1 MEEYPYS
8 VTEIAEW
15 AFYECSGITDIT
27 ISEGIS
33 FIKDGAFAGCSGLSA
48 VTLPES
54 LTSIGDGVFAGCTLL
69 EQISIPD
76 GITEIGNYSFFS
88 CESLTEVNLP
98 AGLTLI
104 GEGAFSYCS
113 ALSDIELPYE
123 LVKIDKQAF
132 SECSSLTE
140 VSLPEGLNEIG
151 DYGFLSCTS
160 LTSVQIPETV
170 TLIGKMAFAGC
181 TALNQIVIPASVE
194 EIKTSAFE
202 ECSNLD
208 KVYFSSS
215 EPPSAG
221 ENLFAGCPETLVI
234 CYPAGSQANWGTTW
248 QGFPTQACNSDGTPI
263 TLTITAIDQSRPYG
277 TVNPELTYT
286 ITDETGAEFTVSGS
300 PELSTTATLESLMGE
315 YPITAAQGTLDT
327 HYSYIFV
334 EGTLTVT
341 LPETVTVGPLTFTLI
356 PGTETYTVSFCIPS
370 YLGKIIIPTLIQIG
384 LTEEHHSEVTP
395 ADSLTYPVVSI
406 EPDAFAGCSLITRI
420 IIPETVASIG
430 NAAFSGCTELEEV
443 YFSSSE
449 PPAMEIG
456 TLFEGC
462 SEELVIYYPEN
473 TEDNWTPALEGTT
486 IPSQTWDPA
495 VEPAPEEPS
504 LTCGAVSKNPETGEI
519 SFTLTFTGTLQE
531 SADGITW
538 SDVSDAAESSYSVTV
553 QKNQN
558 RFFRTVVH

>member
-1 MEEYPYS
+1 MTVSGSPELSTTATPESPVGEYPISIAQGTLDTNYTYKFVNGILKVIILPETISIEPLTFSLIDGTANYS
-8 VTEIAEW
+8 LTACNADYNGELNIPASIPAEGTECNVTEIAEW

-104 GEGAFSYCS
+104 DEGAFFGCS
-113 ALSDIELPYE
+113 ALTGIE
-123 LVKIDKQAF
+123 
-132 SECSSLTE
+132 
-140 VSLPEGLNEIG
+140 LPEGLNEIG
-151 DYGFLSCTS
+151 DYSFLSCTS

-248 QGFPTQACNSDGTPI
+248 QGFATEAWDPDGIP
-263 TLTITAIDQSRPYG
+263 S
-277 TVNPELTYT
+277 
-286 ITDETGAEFTVSGS
+286 
-300 PELSTTATLESLMGE
+300 
-315 YPITAAQGTLDT
+315 
-327 HYSYIFV
+327 
-334 EGTLTVT
+334 
-341 LPETVTVGPLTFTLI
+341 LPESVTVGPLTFTLI
-356 PGTETYTVSFCIPS
+356 AGTETYTVSVCDPNYTGELIIPS
-370 YLGKIIIPTLIQIG
+370 SIPIG
-384 LTEEHHSEVTP
+384 SAPENSSEVTP

-486 IPSQTWDPA
+486 IP
-495 VEPAPEEPS
+495 PS

-538 SDVSDAAESSYSVTV
+538 SDVSDAVKGSYTVTV

-558 RFFRTVVH
+558 RFFRTIVH